1 MIDPDALAL
10 ARIDLAAAL
19 RLACRNGFHEGICN
33 HFSYMVPGSE
43 AFLINPQ
50 GVHWSEICASS
61 LVLMDADGKLL
72 EGESPPEPTAF
83 YIHWRIHRGAPH
95 ARVVLHTHMPWA
107 TTLAC
112 LEEDFELAPISQTAL
127 GFHDRIAY
135 DTRYNGLAL
144 DEAEGD
150 RMVAALGN
158 RSVLF
163 LANHG
168 VVVCGPDMATAFND
182 LYYLERAC
190 QLQVQAM
197 WTGRRL
203 RRVPPEVAALTA
215 QQFKGDAGQ
224 VQMHFAALKRV
235 LERDEP
241 DFRH

>member
-1 MIDPDALAL
+1 MDAAAVSQ

-33 HFSYMVPGSE
+33 HFSYMVPGSD

-50 GVHWSEICASS
+50 GVHWSEVTAGS
-61 LVLMDADGKLL
+61 LVLLDADGNLL
-72 EGESPPEPTAF
+72 EGQAPPEPTAF

-95 ARVVLHTHMPWA
+95 ARAVLHTHMPWA

-112 LEEDFELAPISQTAL
+112 LEEDFELVPISQTAC
-127 GFHDRIAY
+127 GFHDRVAY
-135 DTRYNGLAL
+135 DPQYNGLAL
-144 DEAEGD
+144 DDAEGD
-150 RMVAALGN
+150 RMMGCLGN
-158 RSVLF
+158 KSILF

-168 VVVCGPDMATAFND
+168 VVVCGPDMAVAFND

-197 WTGRRL
+197 WTGRPL
-203 RRVPPEVAALTA
+203 RRVAPAVVERTA
-215 QQFKGDAGQ
+215 EQFGNDSRQ
-224 VQMHFAALKRV
+224 VQLHFAALKRV
-235 LERDEP
+235 LDREEP

>member
-1 MIDPDALAL
+1 MDAAAVSQ

-33 HFSYMVPGSE
+33 HFSYMVPGTD

-50 GVHWSEICASS
+50 GVHWSEVTAGS
-61 LVLMDADGKLL
+61 LVLLDADGNVL
-72 EGESPPEPTAF
+72 EGNAPPEPTAF
-83 YIHWRIHRGAPH
+83 YIHWRIHRGAPQ
-95 ARVVLHTHMPWA
+95 ARAVLHTHMPWA

-112 LEEDFELAPISQTAL
+112 LEEDFELAPISQTAI

-135 DTRYNGLAL
+135 DDRYNGLAL

-150 RMVAALGN
+150 RMMAKLGN
-158 RSVLF
+158 KAILF

-168 VVVCGPDMATAFND
+168 VVVCGRDMAVAFND

-197 WTGRRL
+197 WTGRKL
-203 RRVPPEVAALTA
+203 RRVAPDVVEKTA
-215 QQFKGDAGQ
+215 QQFTGDAGQ

-235 LERDEP
+235 LDRDEP
-241 DFRH
+241 EYRH

>member
-1 MIDPDALAL
+1 MDPAAL
-10 ARIDLAAAL
+10 ARARVDLAAAL

-33 HFSYMVPGSE
+33 HFSAMVPGSDC
-43 AFLINPQ
+43 FLINPQ
-50 GVHWSEICASS
+50 GLHWSEVTASS
-61 LVLMDADGKLL
+61 LVLVGADGVVL
-72 EGESPPEPTAF
+72 EGEHAPEPTAF
-83 YIHWRIHRGAPH
+83 YIHWRIHGGAPH

-127 GFHDRIAY
+127 GFHGRVAY
-135 DTRYNGLAL
+135 DPHYNGLAL

-150 RMVAALGN
+150 RMLAALGN

-168 VVVCGPDMATAFND
+168 VIVCAADMAGAWND

-203 RRVPPEVAALTA
+203 RRVKPEVVELTA
-215 QQFKGDAGQ
+215 QQFTGDGEQ
-224 VQMHFAALKRV
+224 VRSHFAALKRV
-235 LERDEP
+235 LDREEP
-241 DFRH
+241 DFRD